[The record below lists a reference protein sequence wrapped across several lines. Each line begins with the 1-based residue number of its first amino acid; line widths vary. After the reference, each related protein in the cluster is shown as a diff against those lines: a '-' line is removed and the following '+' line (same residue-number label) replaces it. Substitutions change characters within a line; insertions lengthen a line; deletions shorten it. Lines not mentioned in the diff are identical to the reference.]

1 MTDRRLPTIAP
12 DAYDEAQAA
21 AATHFQAT
29 RKAPVFGP
37 FEALMHSPDLM
48 TRASDM
54 GLYLRYHSAT
64 GLKLSEFVIILT
76 ARLWSQDYE
85 WQLHSRIAAEQGV
98 APEVIAAI
106 ADGRRPP
113 SMSADEAILYD
124 FVSEL
129 HQTRRVSDTTYASA
143 LARFGEKGVVD
154 VIGITGYYSLLA
166 MVLNV
171 ARYPLPDGASRLP
184 RFP

>member
-1 MTDRRLPTIAP
+1 MSDRLPTISP
-12 DAYDEAQAA
+12 EDYDAAQVATAA
-21 AATHFQAT
+21 HFVET
-29 RKAPVFGP
+29 RKTPVFGP
-37 FEALMHSPDLM
+37 FEPLLHSPELM
-48 TRASDM
+48 ARASDM
-54 GLYLRYHSAT
+54 GLYLRYGSAI

-85 WQLHSRIAAEQGV
+85 WQLHSRVAAEQGI
-98 APEVIAAI
+98 APEIIAAI
-106 ADGRRPP
+106 SDGRRPEG
-113 SMSADEAILYD
+113 MSDEEAILHD

-129 HQTRRVSDTTYASA
+129 HQTRRVSDATYARA
-143 LARFGEKGVVD
+143 VARFGTKGVVD

-171 ARYPLPDGASRLP
+171 SRYPVPEGAATLP